1 MGDEPRFTIGDMI
14 TYKQIPPSIPSGKK
28 LIVLTRLSGPGV
40 PDPRYRIGYKT
51 EEGIGSRRRVTT
63 VPVINEIK
71 SRNICSKDG
80 EKKTEYA
87 VDDEV
92 KIDYGSHDGV
102 IIRSRGRADGSMEW
116 RIQLDDGG
124 EKWANESELSEQEDS
139 DSEMAGIKKR
149 KSKKRKSKK
158 RKSKK
163 RKSKKRKS
171 KKRKS
176 KKRKSKVKQL

>member
-14 TYKQIPPSIPSGKK
+14 TYKQIPPSIPSGEK
-28 LIVLTRLSGPGV
+28 LIVLNRLSGPGV
-40 PDPRYRIGYKT
+40 ANPRYRIGYKT
-51 EEGIGSRRRVTT
+51 GEGIGSRRRVTT

-71 SRNICSKDG
+71 SSDICSKDG
-80 EKKTEYA
+80 EKKSEYA

-92 KIDYGSHDGV
+92 KVDYESHDGV
-102 IIRSRGRADGSMEW
+102 IIQLGAFGNYLIRLNNGSLK
-116 RIQLDDGG
+116 RVS
-124 EKWANESELSEQEDS
+124 ESELSEQEGS
-139 DSEMAGIKKR
+139 DSEMASMKAR

-171 KKRKS
+171 KRK
-176 KKRKSKVKQL
+176 Q